1 VHARVTTIEMDPAR
15 IDEAV
20 AQLEE
25 QDLPTWKD
33 IDGFKGFTLLI
44 DRKSGKVIGTSYWA
58 TQEQMQASEDA
69 VADSRQRAADT
80 GGAADPPQVE
90 RLEVALDTFVK

>member
-20 AQLEE
+20 AQVEE

-33 IDGFKGFTLLI
+33 LDGFKGFTLLI

-80 GGAADPPQVE
+80 GGAADPPRVE
-90 RLEVALDTFVK
+90 RLEVALDTFLK

>member
-90 RLEVALDTFVK
+90 RLEVALDTFLK